1 MTTKGW
7 ILGMVLFIII
17 SSFIKN
23 YLTHLQTQNNDFYE
37 R

>member
-7 ILGMVLFIII
+7 ILAMVLFIII
-17 SSFIKN
+17 GSFIKN
-23 YLTHLQTQNNDFYE
+23 YLTHSETQNHDFYE